1 MDMPPPHLSQAAHIH
16 TQPLGAGP
24 WDVPLLLP
32 HFGIFSFAV
41 LGFLCIIMIVI
52 NMIMTAGANRP
63 PKVFVFPFNLSL
75 IMLGHYMLGHPRMP
89 EIDEE

>member
-32 HFGIFSFAV
+32 HFSSFSFAV
-41 LGFLCIIMIVI
+41 LGFLCRIMIVI
-52 NMIMTAGANRP
+52 NMIITAGANRSP
-63 PKVFVFPFNLSL
+63 NFVFRFNLSL

-89 EIDEE
+89 EIDKE